1 MPEQS
6 HSADQR
12 LSSPVF
18 PGDPQGTVH
27 QLPSTEETVRSGI
40 IDPSAPPVLTIES
53 GDIVSYTNTWTQWGN
68 EARYGMSFAE
78 REPIRRRYPSGPYSN
93 IGPVEVRDAQPGDVI
108 ECRMLHLRPIDW
120 GWNSFPLG
128 VGALPHDFEQPY
140 LHYFRFNE
148 ERTSAEFVEG
158 IQIPLAP
165 FQGVFAVEP
174 EGDTPISAILAGP
187 YGGNLD
193 LRELVAGTSL
203 FLPVFKPGGR
213 IWTGDS
219 NAAQGDGVV
228 DQTAI
233 ETALEELRVQYILH
247 KHVSLQ
253 GPIVETPTHWIG
265 LGFADSLDD
274 ALTACLRQVI
284 DWLYR
289 MADIDRSDAYALY
302 SMVGSFRVTQ
312 YANQTGSVYTS
323 APPKTIHCMIPKAV
337 FPPELLARISGAMRP
352 TTSPTS

>member
-1 MPEQS
+1 MSEQPQ
-6 HSADQR
+6 SADQNP
-12 LSSPVF
+12 SPSVF
-18 PGDPQGTVH
+18 PSDPQGTVH
-27 QLPSTEETVRSGI
+27 QLPSTKETVRSGI
-40 IDPSAPPVLTIES
+40 LDPSAPPALTIDS

-68 EARYGMSFAE
+68 EVRYGMSFAE

-93 IGPVEVRDAQPGDVI
+93 IGPVVLRDAQPGDVI

-140 LHYFRFNE
+140 LHYFRFNQ
-148 ERTSAEFVEG
+148 ERTAAEFVNG

-174 EGDTPISAILAGP
+174 PGDQAISAILAGP

-193 LRELVAGTSL
+193 LNELVAGTSL

-213 IWTGDS
+213 VWTGDS
-219 NAAQGDGVV
+219 NGAQGDGVV

-233 ETALEELRVQYILH
+233 ETALEELRVQYVLH
-247 KHVSLQ
+247 KQVSLQ

-265 LGFADSLDD
+265 LGFASSLDD
-274 ALTACLRQVI
+274 ALTACLRQMI
-284 DWLYR
+284 AWLHDKAG
-289 MADIDRSDAYALY
+289 MDRSDAYALC
-302 SMVGSFRVTQ
+302 SMVASFRVTQ
-312 YANQTGSVYTS
+312 YSNQTGSVYTS
-323 APPKTIHCMIPKAV
+323 TPPKTIHCMLPKSV
-337 FPPELLARISGAMRP
+337 FPPELLARIAESMRSAAS
-352 TTSPTS
+352 TAS